1 MGCSYAYLLFIM
13 YKNVAKYI
21 LGVSNYIEINCRRKA
36 WVFQDDDHIKAAEDE
51 DDDDEWAEAKL
62 YNVRKT

>member
-1 MGCSYAYLLFIM
+1 M

-51 DDDDEWAEAKL
+51 DDDDEWAEAIL